1 MPQTPSAAKR
11 QRQDEKLRVR
21 NRANRSALKRELKE
35 FEKAA
40 QANPTESAKLLAKV
54 HGALDRAARK
64 HAIPKGRADRKKARL
79 ALLVQRLQKA
89 PAPAPAPATAQA

>member
-11 QRQDEKLRVR
+11 QRQNEKLRVK
-21 NRANRSALKRELKE
+21 NRANRNALKKELKE
-35 FEKAA
+35 FEKAV
-40 QANPTESAKLLAKV
+40 QASPADSAKPLAEV
-54 HGALDRAARK
+54 YSALDRAVRK

-89 PAPAPAPATAQA
+89 PAPAPAPAQA